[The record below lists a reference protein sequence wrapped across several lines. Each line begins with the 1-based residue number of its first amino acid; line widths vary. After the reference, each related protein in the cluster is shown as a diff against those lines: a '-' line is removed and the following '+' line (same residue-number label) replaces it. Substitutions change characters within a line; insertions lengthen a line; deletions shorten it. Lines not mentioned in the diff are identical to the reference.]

1 MLDRGLKVMVTAFML
16 TSCGDCL
23 QKNEFKEGSTILYK
37 RLLANTS
44 K

>member
-1 MLDRGLKVMVTAFML
+1 MMTAFML
-16 TSCGDCL
+16 TGCGDCL
-23 QKNEFKEGSTILYK
+23 QKNKFKEGSTSLCK